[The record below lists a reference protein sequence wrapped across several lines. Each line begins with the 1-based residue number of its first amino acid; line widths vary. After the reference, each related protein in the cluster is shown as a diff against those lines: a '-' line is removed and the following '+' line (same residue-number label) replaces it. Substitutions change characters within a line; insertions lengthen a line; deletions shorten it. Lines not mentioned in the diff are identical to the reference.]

1 MAATKNESFKNL
13 TEYLK
18 KLKELDDTAVK
29 NNSIIDELKSST
41 LFSAANKKEQS
52 TKVEE
57 KSTPAS
63 LDKFNEKLLKKE
75 EDKDKIFSEINDNL
89 KEIKKALKG
98 DTPDKKVGGG
108 PGRSDTS
115 PGALPKADNLTFT
128 EKLKSAVAG
137 VKGAGNKVMGLGE
150 KVVGATTGT
159 VEGLIS
165 DPKGF
170 AKKAFGS
177 LKSAVSNKAGSIGN
191 YVKDVASTKSDYTP
205 EQERF
210 AKIAVQANPD
220 QANPDMTKAEAGE
233 AFNKI
238 QVKSSEIEQ
247 HKAEMSKFKEQG
259 FEPTDDQKKKLNDL

>member
-1 MAATKNESFKNL
+1 MAATKNDSFKNL

-29 NNSIIDELKSST
+29 NSSLIDELKSST
-41 LFSAANKKEQS
+41 LFSAAGNKEQPA
-52 TKVEE
+52 KVDD
-57 KSTPAS
+57 KGSSAS
-63 LDKFNEKLLKKE
+63 LSKFNEKILKNE
-75 EDKDKIFSEINDNL
+75 EDKDKLFNEINDNL

-98 DTPDKKVGGG
+98 DTPDKRVGGG

-150 KVVGATTGT
+150 KVVGAAGGA
-159 VEGLIS
+159 VQGLVY

-177 LKSAVSNKAGSIGN
+177 
-191 YVKDVASTKSDYTP
+191 
-205 EQERF
+205 
-210 AKIAVQANPD
+210 
-220 QANPDMTKAEAGE
+220 
-233 AFNKI
+233 
-238 QVKSSEIEQ
+238 
-247 HKAEMSKFKEQG
+247 
-259 FEPTDDQKKKLNDL
+259 